1 MNSIQ
6 VKPIG
11 IVHSPFKN
19 TEGTPIQPGGS
30 NASGE
35 IEIFDEYLE
44 GLTDLEGFSHII
56 VLYHFHKI
64 EKEKLTVKPYMDT
77 VFHGIFSTRSP
88 ARPNRIGL
96 SIVKLEKINGNKLSI
111 QNLDMLDE
119 TPVIDIKPYV
129 PSMDFFEVEKT
140 GWLENN
146 VHKHKTTKDD
156 GRFK

>member
-1 MNSIQ
+1 MESIIIN
-6 VKPIG
+6 PIG
-11 IVHSPFKN
+11 IIHSPFKIAR
-19 TEGTPIQPGGS
+19 GTPIQPGGS

-35 IEIFDEYLE
+35 IEIFDKYRK

-56 VLYHFHKI
+56 VLYHFHKV
-64 EKEKLTVKPYMDT
+64 EQEKLIVKPYMDS

-88 ARPNRIGL
+88 ARPNRIGISVL
-96 SIVKLEKINGNKLSI
+96 KLEKISGNQLFV
-111 QNLDMLDE
+111 QNLDMLDK

-129 PSMDFFEVEKT
+129 PSMDFFKVEKI

-146 VHKHKTTKDD
+146 VQRHKTTKDD